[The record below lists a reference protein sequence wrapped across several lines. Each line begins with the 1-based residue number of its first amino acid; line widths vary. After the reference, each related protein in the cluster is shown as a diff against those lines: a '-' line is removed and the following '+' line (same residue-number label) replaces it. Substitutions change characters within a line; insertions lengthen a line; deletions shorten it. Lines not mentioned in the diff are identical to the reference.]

1 MSAVL
6 DIRGLAKAFGGVRA
20 LVGVDLRV
28 GGDEILGLIGPNG
41 SGKTTLVNLVSG
53 FVRPDDGT
61 VLLQEH
67 PITGFA
73 PHRITRA
80 GVARTFQNLRI
91 FRRRSV
97 LENVLLGQT
106 PRVSRLDILNP
117 LPTAKHASQRCGA
130 LALLRRFGL
139 ERHADAIAGSLS
151 FGDQKRL
158 ELARALASEPRLLL
172 LDEPA
177 GGMNPSEIETLT
189 HTLRAARDDGI
200 AILLIEHN
208 MKLVMQLCDR
218 IAVLAS
224 GELIATGSPDEI
236 RRDARVIR
244 SYLGEAS

>member
-1 MSAVL
+1 MSAL
-6 DIRGLAKAFGGVRA
+6 NIRGLAKAFGGVRA
-20 LVGVDLRV
+20 LAGVDLDV
-28 GGDEILGLIGPNG
+28 GADEILGLIGPNG

-53 FVRPDDGT
+53 FVRPDGGT
-61 VLLQEH
+61 VLLHER

-73 PHRITRA
+73 PHLITRA
-80 GVARTFQNLRI
+80 GAARTFQNLRI
-91 FRRRSV
+91 FRRRTA
-97 LENVLLGQT
+97 LDNVLLGQT
-106 PRVSRLDILNP
+106 PRLSKLDVLNP
-117 LPTAKHASQRCGA
+117 LPTARHASRLRSA

-177 GGMNPSEIETLT
+177 GGMNPSEIEALT
-189 HTLRAARDDGI
+189 HALRAARDEGV

-224 GELIATGSPDEI
+224 GEMIATGTPDEV
-236 RRDARVIR
+236 RRDPRVIR
-244 SYLGEAS
+244 SYLGDQ